1 MSLVEDVNGRV
12 ATLDPLFVVADLSTS
27 VSDLNTSAR
36 NLTVKAKS
44 AGASTV
50 KAGGA
55 LSALSAISSLR

>member
-1 MSLVEDVNGRV
+1 
-12 ATLDPLFVVADLSTS
+12 LSTS

-55 LSALSAISSLR
+55 LSALSAISSLLGRKGEKNGKKI